1 MISNYNKWKKF
12 ENNYKKKEKM
22 SIKKKFKI
30 LDSLYKEALELK
42 VFKEK
47 NPLSGIEVKIRI
59 AKVINSVSAAP

>member
-1 MISNYNKWKKF
+1 MISNYKKWNKF

-22 SIKKKFKI
+22 SIKEKFKI

>member
-1 MISNYNKWKKF
+1 MISNYNKWNKF